1 MLLQSETRGNT
12 PKQTG
17 AAPDGQAWVQDAAPG
32 LRNTDAMKTA
42 PLPLLM
48 LLMLGLAGTAEVH
61 AGETPAN
68 DRPLNLS
75 VPREPRLGAS
85 GSPTEAGGEPDLPYG
100 SGYEARQRASGGN
113 GRYAFDD
120 RGPGWGTGGFAGGR
134 FSGRG
139 GRRR

>member
-1 MLLQSETRGNT
+1 
-12 PKQTG
+12 
-17 AAPDGQAWVQDAAPG
+17 
-32 LRNTDAMKTA
+32 MKTA

-48 LLMLGLAGTAEVH
+48 LLMLGLAGTAQIH

-75 VPREPRLGAS
+75 VPREPRLSTS
-85 GSPTEAGGEPDLPYG
+85 GSPAETGGEPDLPYG